1 MVRTSWLVRLV
12 LTLVTA
18 IKQVRIGADVCD
30 TRKRKEKMG
39 CTESPY

>member
-18 IKQVRIGADVCD
+18 INQMRTGADVCD
-30 TRKRKEKMG
+30 TRKREEKMG
-39 CTESPY
+39 WNQME